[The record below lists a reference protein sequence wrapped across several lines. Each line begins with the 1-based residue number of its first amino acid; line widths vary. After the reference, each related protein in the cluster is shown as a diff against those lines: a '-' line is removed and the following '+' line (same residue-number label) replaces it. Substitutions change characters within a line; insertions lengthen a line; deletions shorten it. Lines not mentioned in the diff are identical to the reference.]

1 MPLKRPRRL
10 RAQPL
15 IHLVPNIF
23 TVLALCA
30 GLTSIRYA
38 LDGRYELAV
47 ILIIAAGIFDGLD
60 GRSARLLKITSRL
73 GAELDSLADFLSFG
87 VAPAVLVYLWSL
99 NQVKAAG
106 WALVLLFATC
116 CALRLARFNTEL
128 EDPDRPAWM
137 SRFFTGMPAPA
148 AAGAVLIPLLLS
160 FAFQTSWPQAWALN
174 AVVMIFVALM
184 MVSRIPTF
192 SLKTVVVR
200 VKPQW
205 VLPTLIFVGLFVAS
219 LSAAPWHTLL
229 AVGVVY
235 LASLPVGWWSA
246 WRLRHRHERT
256 GADRPAAPKATAD
269 APTATAPAPSA
280 DAPSASTPKSKEAS
294 RIVSLGPRGPERAST
309 PDRS

>member
-15 IHLVPNIF
+15 VHLVPNIF

-38 LDGRYELAV
+38 LDQRYELAV
-47 ILIIAAGIFDGLD
+47 ALIILAGIFDGLD
-60 GRSARLLKITSRL
+60 GRSARLLKITSKL

-99 NQVKAAG
+99 NQVKAIG

-128 EDPDRPAWM
+128 EDPHRPAWM

-148 AAGAVLIPLLLS
+148 AAGCAIIPLLIA
-160 FAFQTSWPQAWALN
+160 FAFQTSWPRAWALN
-174 AVVMIFVALM
+174 AAVLVVVSLL
-184 MVSRIPTF
+184 MVSRVPTF

-200 VKPQW
+200 VQPQW
-205 VLPTLIFVGLFVAS
+205 VLPTLIFVGLFVAA

-229 AVGVVY
+229 AVGTVY

-246 WRLRHRHERT
+246 YQLRRRHET
-256 GADRPAAPKATAD
+256 PAGARS
-269 APTATAPAPSA
+269 APASTAA
-280 DAPSASTPKSKEAS
+280 DAS
-294 RIVSLGPRGPERAST
+294 RIVNLGGARDGRTSVT
-309 PDRS
+309 DRS

>member
-1 MPLKRPRRL
+1 MIKKRRPRRL

-23 TVLALCA
+23 TVLSLCA

-38 LDGRYELAV
+38 LDHRYELAV
-47 ILIIAAGIFDGLD
+47 ILIIVAGIFDGLD

-87 VAPAVLVYLWSL
+87 VAPAILVYLWSL
-99 NQVKAAG
+99 NSVKTLG
-106 WALVLLFATC
+106 WTLALLFATC

-148 AAGAVLIPLLLS
+148 AAGCAIIPLLMS
-160 FAFQTSWPQAWALN
+160 FAFEASWPRIWILN
-174 AVVMIFVALM
+174 AAVLIFVALM
-184 MVSRIPTF
+184 MVSRVPTF

-200 VKPQW
+200 VKPEW
-205 VLPTLIFVGLFVAS
+205 VLPTLIFVGLFVAA
-219 LSAAPWHTLL
+219 LSSAPWHTLL
-229 AVGVVY
+229 AAGVLY

-246 WRLRHRHERT
+246 WRLRRRHERT
-256 GADRPAAPKATAD
+256 HADQPA
-269 APTATAPAPSA
+269 ATAP
-280 DAPSASTPKSKEAS
+280 DGS
-294 RIVSLGPRGPERAST
+294 RIVSLAAPRNPERPTAA
-309 PDRS
+309 DRS